1 MSRLAKRTPIDH
13 DQAAARLRS
22 RPGLWMPVGE
32 YRSSQ
37 SAEHMA
43 WAVRTAYP
51 WTRIVSAYEPAG
63 AFEARVRLT
72 EFGCELVA
80 RYVGGGAA

>member
-1 MSRLAKRTPIDH
+1 MSRLAKRRPISH
-13 DQAAARLRS
+13 DKTAARLRS
-22 RPGLWMPVGE
+22 HPRMWMPVGE

-51 WTRIVSAYEPAG
+51 WTRAVSAYEPAG
-63 AFEARVRLT
+63 AYEARVRLT
-72 EFGCELVA
+72 EFGAELVA
-80 RYVGGGAA
+80 RYVGGAS